1 MFGVDDALIL
11 GLVGAGAKLITNLNE
26 SDNRRDIAIN
36 ESNNNAIVKGVGM
49 TLATAVIGYGIKKFS
64 ESDSNNSKQKLLK

>member
-11 GLVGAGAKLITNLNE
+11 GALGTVAKLVFNVND
-26 SDNRRDIAIN
+26 SNNRRDIAIN

-49 TLATAVIGYGIKKFS
+49 ILTAGVTAYGIKKFS
-64 ESDSNNSKQKLLK
+64 ESDSKQKLLK